1 MITTCGQGVTH
12 VGSGLA
18 ISLLSLQGRK
28 NEEGTQ
34 KAVRV

>member
-12 VGSGLA
+12 VSSGLA

-28 NEEGTQ
+28 HEEGTQ
-34 KAVRV
+34 KAVKV

>member
-1 MITTCGQGVTH
+1 MNTTCGQGVTH
-12 VGSGLA
+12 VSSGLT

-28 NEEGTQ
+28 HEEGTQ

>member
-12 VGSGLA
+12 VSSGLA

-28 NEEGTQ
+28 HEEGTRE
-34 KAVRV
+34 AIMV